1 MGLGEIIDGWSG
13 SLSSIGDTLN
23 AIGNSMSPTAK
34 AITSIAGGALAFSG
48 AKSMVTGNKPIGT
61 GAFTNT
67 LNKYSNGNDFDDNA
81 NKKPSGAFGGDGSL
95 NELIKINETIV
106 ARLEDQSKYLKQIY
120 GVVSGD
126 QRMSDTNIRKLAAQN
141 NRVSLA
147 MMSTTQGRLIA
158 AKMQTDMALTYKG
171 MMTDFQK
178 ALASTGTSMLQL
190 AMSNALKNIPFLGT
204 KLSGNRN
211 AMIAEMSQAKSEFT
225 REVALT
231 ITHVIP
237 DRLKNINDSI
247 DRGIKTLVNESVEI
261 SKVILNMNNCLGTT
275 LNRIFYTLTDMF
287 ENTHKN
293 FNAFGLRLN
302 SSLNDLG
309 KNICKCIYDALNKTV
324 SQVVWSMNESTDRIE
339 NSINNLGRTLNISID
354 NIGKLLSR
362 IVGSAYISNQ
372 WSSKYSKYSEYES
385 KNFKESNYKNSK
397 WTAMG
402 NIALTPDQKK
412 RRAAIEVAQM
422 AWFKRATDKQ
432 EIRKKEEV
440 QNRRDLTVTSILEN
454 VIGVKSLMKSFQNG
468 LYGFFRSAM
477 KYTLMFQMFAGTTK
491 SIYGAVNSYIG
502 GGGGGG
508 DGKGGFLKSILKPV
522 MDIVSSVVGAIK
534 NFFTTGMGAE
544 FLSTVGSGISSAIKS
559 IIPFV
564 LDNIAYPF
572 ITRVFD
578 LVSTY
583 MMTRAFIVST
593 TGVIGG
599 ILGVAGGGL
608 VRLATSIGNLL
619 APAVGKIV
627 AAVTS
632 QIGQLALGVA
642 TMAFSG
648 IFLYNRFS
656 SYWESLKEY
665 LPKTEEGG
673 SALSSGGI
681 TKWVLYKVG
690 SWITYTW
697 DLFTGT
703 IAQIWDGIKEVGV
716 SGIWDLLTGNV
727 TLADLA
733 RDKQVKAIEQARKA
747 KETTEAVSTSNS
759 LAGIKENTETL
770 AEALDRGFD
779 KTITWL
785 KKSTGYGKDVAEAVS
800 PKYQAFKGTLNGM
813 FTSIF
818 GWALGKEKGAAYLA
832 KRTKGDVDS
841 YQGARA
847 NVLKYDQM
855 LKDPNLSDSSRA
867 DIMVEYTKALNE
879 MQYRESSLSM
889 FNKQALAA
897 IVKTDQQL
905 EEERQKNAKA
915 IGSEVGKALSDNPK
929 AVGTDSVAGSLLDMK
944 KRIADTNIHTI
955 SIGSTL
961 TSMWNAM
968 HNQPSVPPKNTE
980 EQLIKASGTVLAPQS
995 TRALSFAKSFKAPID
1010 VRQGVA
1016 SSQNEQAY
1024 AHLDNEGKRVLGS
1037 NFAKTIDNPRLSA
1050 QLELNRMKMLTEFG
1064 NMDSNDPKR
1073 ASLNEDLTTF
1083 DTFME
1088 HRKRLTDSVVGGKL
1102 VGSVAGN
1109 EDALNAYIKDI
1120 GEMNKITGGIAL
1132 KNIDKKYVDSQ
1143 DIGKTLRDFD
1153 MLKLSP
1159 FFEAKNTTY
1168 DDIFN
1173 TIIKTRYVS
1182 PVLELDDQFINP
1194 SNSRYSGIMRSKL
1207 HEAASIVEFF
1217 NTIYNNLIDFGD
1229 FHAIDKDNYTKLGLY
1244 GTKGELM
1251 KNEIVP
1257 EILKV
1262 MTHKKIPS
1270 FNELMT
1276 SEKWNEDL
1284 IDIYT
1289 RASLLGNTNALAS
1302 GTSEVI
1308 ARDTPGLGYFLKQLL
1323 IGEFSTIFP
1332 KLAVYAGL
1340 AQTAGDAISSSSLT
1354 DLWSVCSNALPGA
1367 GLAAG
1372 SSLSGMA
1379 SGMAQ
1384 YIPRLAEM
1392 GRNGSTEGLNMLGRL
1407 VSSSSGL
1414 QSFIS
1419 FIGGPY
1425 TRQAIALAFATAR
1438 VLNKKAKIN
1447 EHIQDIANL
1456 KNRIISSKKD
1466 SLGKLS
1472 DEALNGVVIEEFAK
1486 MGDPIDIA
1494 MRATMNAEGG
1504 RNFDISS
1511 DGTVTMRNSDKGG
1524 PTNMGVTLNTYR
1536 SYFGKDK
1543 TAKDLMNMDQS
1554 AAKNIFMDYLRGCEA
1569 DRFISVAP
1577 QLVPLFAD
1585 ASFQHGPVGFQSVA
1599 SRAYNML
1606 GITGYNPKG
1615 KKGASQPALNYLAN
1629 KGDQNKLADTLL
1641 SSRLYRLFNDS
1652 NTGKFKKG
1660 MVNRVKKIA
1669 SAMLQIRGG
1678 GKWAPSGFPF
1688 GADANL
1694 AMGASIGMTSE
1705 EVAKYMASN
1714 SQTSSSSSPFV
1725 GNSPVIAEAQ
1735 KYINFSNGSLTK
1747 DNYFGFLNT
1756 NPVLMANL
1764 ISYAKAFKEI
1774 YGRKITVNSG
1784 YRSMAHQAALY
1795 KNRGRNPNTVGKPS
1809 MNSIHYLG
1817 LAYDVSTRD
1826 MDDNLLNQHGLH
1838 RPYRQGDPVHI
1849 ELLKGKGLGNSAQ
1862 YNAFGYKHANNTK
1875 IRSNFDK
1882 YKNENMINNEFIA
1895 NNNPIL
1901 MSSLAGLVTNSG
1913 STGSYAPGSTYE
1925 PTAIGS
1931 SFTSS
1936 GSGSKFDMLGQ
1947 IWADQDKDGFTKF
1960 FSSIGVLLGMD
1971 VPGVGSSGSGN
1982 ALPSEYIAPST
1993 ATSKINGAGG
2003 AVAPI
2008 IDIMKQSEG
2017 KSVSPTPILDE
2028 ASKIRSSSIMNMIP
2042 SSSGSSSL
2050 PWQNS
2055 SISTAPSYLLNNTQ
2069 SGDPVG
2075 PNISNA
2081 QPQTPFRNFL
2091 GGTLST
2097 FETDLMK
2104 INNAIAHNQIL
2115 KGQYGRSAQSQ
2126 ESKELKDLLAQA
2138 AQLMVATTN
2147 NISNMAQTM
2156 IPTIINSVSNTNA
2169 PSIMNSSNSST
2180 NSSSGGDSQGGANN
2194 IRQIS
2199 SAGGDMGLA
2208 ALYS

>member
-1 MGLGEIIDGWSG
+1 MGIEESLGGWTS
-13 SLSSIGDTLN
+13 SLNSIGDTLN
-23 AIGNSMSPTAK
+23 SIGDSMGPTAK
-34 AITSIAGGALAFSG
+34 AITTLASGALAFSG
-48 AKSMVTGNKPIGT
+48 AKSMISGNKPVGT

-67 LNKYSNGNDFDDNA
+67 LNKYSSGNEFGDDA
-81 NKKPSGAFGGDGSL
+81 SKKSSGAFGGDSSL
-95 NELIKINETIV
+95 NELVKINETIV

-120 GVVSGD
+120 GALSGSE
-126 QRMSDTNIRKLAAQN
+126 RMSDTNVRKLAAQN

-171 MMTDFQK
+171 MMADFQK

-190 AMSNALKNIPFLGT
+190 AMSNAFKNIPFIGT
-204 KLSGNRN
+204 KLSGNKN
-211 AMIAEMSQAKSEFT
+211 AIIAEMSQAKSEFT

-231 ITHVIP
+231 ITHIIP
-237 DRLKNINDSI
+237 DRLKNINNSI
-247 DRGIKTLVNESVEI
+247 DKSI
-261 SKVILNMNNCLGTT
+261 C
-275 LNRIFYTLTDMF
+275 
-287 ENTHKN
+287 
-293 FNAFGLRLN
+293 
-302 SSLNDLG
+302 SLNDITSVLIDCCGNVRKTLSLIEDHLQVGFENVHKNLNALGARLNFALNALG
-309 KNICKCIYDALNKTV
+309 KNICKCIYDAFNKPIG
-324 SQVVWSMNESTDRIE
+324 QVVFTINHSTKRIE
-339 NSINNLGRTLNISID
+339 SSINNLGNTLNTNLR
-354 NIGKLLSR
+354 NIYYALTKGK
-362 IVGSAYISNQ
+362 GYGAD
-372 WSSKYSKYSEYES
+372 WSDRTGKRVLFTTS
-385 KNFKESNYKNSK
+385 NFKDSDYKNSK
-397 WTAMG
+397 WSAMSMF
-402 NIALTPDQKK
+402 NLTPAQKK
-412 RRAAIEVAQM
+412 RREDIEKKHDKWLTDATNAQKI
-422 AWFKRATDKQ
+422 KRDSDNAH
-432 EIRKKEEV
+432 
-440 QNRRDLTVTSILEN
+440 RRDLTVTSILEN
-454 VIGVKSLMKSFQNG
+454 VIGVKSLMRSFQNG
-468 LYGFFRSAM
+468 MYGFFRSAM
-477 KYTLMFQMFAGTTK
+477 KYAFMFQMFAGTAR
-491 SIYGAVNSYIG
+491 SIYGAVNTYI

-522 MDIVSSVVGAIK
+522 MDIVSSVIGAIK

-544 FLSTVGSGISSAIKS
+544 ILSTVGSGIGSAIKS

-564 LDNIAYPF
+564 LNNVVYPF

-583 MMTRAFIVST
+583 MMMRAFIVST

-599 ILGVAGGGL
+599 LLGAAGGGL
-608 VRLATSIGNLL
+608 SKLAIAIGNKL

-627 AAVTS
+627 AAVTH
-632 QIGQLALGVA
+632 QITQLAFGVT
-642 TMAFSG
+642 TMIFSG
-648 IFLYNRFS
+648 YFLYNRFS
-656 SYWESLKEY
+656 SYYESIKEY
-665 LPKTEEGG
+665 LPKTEDGG
-673 SALSSGGI
+673 SAISPGSIL
-681 TKWVLYKVG
+681 KWTLYTVG
-690 SWITYTW
+690 SWISSAW
-697 DLFTGT
+697 NAFVNFMGE
-703 IAQIWDGIKEVGV
+703 IGNAVSEVGV
-716 SGIWDLLTGNV
+716 GGIWDLITGKV
-727 TLADLA
+727 TLAELLK
-733 RDKQVKAIEQARKA
+733 DKGVQAIEQARKA
-747 KETTEAVSTSNS
+747 KEASEATSMNNS

-779 KTITWL
+779 KTISWL

-832 KRTKGDVDS
+832 KRTKGDVDA
-841 YQGARA
+841 YQGART
-847 NVLKYDQM
+847 NILKYEQM
-855 LKDPNLSDSSRA
+855 LKEPNLSDSARA

-889 FNKQALAA
+889 FNKQALSA

-915 IGSEVGKALSDNPK
+915 IGSEVGKALADSPK
-929 AVGTDSVAGSLLDMK
+929 SASSDSVAGSLIDMK

-961 TSMWNAM
+961 KGIWNAM
-968 HNQPSVPPKNTE
+968 HNQPSAPPKNLE
-980 EQLIKASGTVLAPQS
+980 EKLERASETVFTPQNN
-995 TRALSFAKSFKAPID
+995 RAISFAKGFKAPTN
-1010 VRQGVA
+1010 VRQNIA
-1016 SSQNEQAY
+1016 AIQSEQTN
-1024 AHLDNEGKRVLGS
+1024 AHLDNEGKRILGS
-1037 NFAKTIDNPRLSA
+1037 NVAKTINNEQLST
-1050 QLELNRMKMLTEFG
+1050 QLDVNYIKMAEEFN
-1064 NMDSNDPKR
+1064 NMDASDPRR
-1073 ASLNEDLTTF
+1073 AGLKEDLNTF
-1083 DTFME
+1083 YKFME
-1088 HRKRLTDSVVGGKL
+1088 HRKRLIDNTVGGKV
-1102 VGSVAGN
+1102 VGSILGN
-1109 EDALNAYIKDI
+1109 EEALDKHIEHI
-1120 GEMNKITGGIAL
+1120 TEMNKITSGIAL

-1143 DIGKTLRDFD
+1143 DIGKTLRDFN
-1153 MLKLSP
+1153 MLKLFP

-1168 DDIFN
+1168 DDIFSTIAN
-1173 TIIKTRYVS
+1173 TGVVS
-1182 PVLELDDQFINP
+1182 PILSLDDQSINP
-1194 SNSRYSGIMRSKL
+1194 SNPRYPNMMRSKL

-1217 NTIYNNLIDFGD
+1217 NSVYNNLIDFGD
-1229 FHAIDKDNYTKLGLY
+1229 FHAIDKDKYTKLGLY

-1262 MTHKKIPS
+1262 MTHKKIPN

-1276 SEKWNEDL
+1276 SEKWNDDL
-1284 IDIYT
+1284 INIYT

-1340 AQTAGDAISSSSLT
+1340 GQVAGDAISGSSLT

-1379 SGMAQ
+1379 SGVAQ
-1384 YIPRLAEM
+1384 YMPTLAAM
-1392 GRNGSTEGLNMLGRL
+1392 GKSGNTEGLNMLGKL
-1407 VSSSSGL
+1407 VASSPNL

-1425 TRQAIALAFATAR
+1425 TRQAMALAFATAR
-1438 VLNKKAKIN
+1438 VLNKKAKIE

-1456 KNRIISSKKD
+1456 KNRIINSKKD
-1466 SLGKLS
+1466 SLGIIS
-1472 DEALNGVVIEEFAK
+1472 DEALNNITIEEFAN

-1504 RNFDISS
+1504 RNFDIGP

-1569 DRFISVAP
+1569 DKFISAAP
-1577 QLVPLFAD
+1577 QLVPLYAD

-1599 SRAYNML
+1599 ARAYDML

-1615 KKGASQPALNYLAN
+1615 KKGASQPVLNYLAN
-1629 KGDQNKLADTLL
+1629 NGDQNKLADTLL
-1641 SSRLYRLFNDS
+1641 SSRLYRLFNDP
-1652 NTGKFKKG
+1652 NAGKFKKG
-1660 MVNRVKKIA
+1660 MANRIKKIA
-1669 SAMLQIRGG
+1669 GAMLQIRGG

-1688 GADANL
+1688 GSDAAL

-1705 EVAKYMASN
+1705 EAAKYMAAN
-1714 SQTSSSSSPFV
+1714 SQTAPSSSPFV
-1725 GNSPVIAEAQ
+1725 GNASVINEAQ
-1735 KYINFSNGSLTK
+1735 KYMNINGDSLTK
-1747 DNYFGFLNT
+1747 NNYFGFLNT
-1756 NPVLMANL
+1756 NPILMANL

-1774 YGRKITVNSG
+1774 HGRKINVNSG

-1795 KNRGRNPNTVGKPS
+1795 RNRGTNPNTVGKPN

-1817 LAYDVSTRD
+1817 LAYDVSTKD

-1838 RPYRQGDPVHI
+1838 RPYWQKDPVHI
-1849 ELLKGKGLGNSAQ
+1849 ELLKGKGLGNSGQ

-1901 MSSLAGLVTNSG
+1901 MSSLAGLATNSG
-1913 STGSYAPGSTYE
+1913 STGTYTPGSTYE
-1925 PTAIGS
+1925 PSAIGS

-1971 VPGVGSSGSGN
+1971 VPGTGTSGSGN
-1982 ALPSEYIAPST
+1982 ALPSEYIAPSAKKT
-1993 ATSKINGAGG
+1993 
-2003 AVAPI
+2003 
-2008 IDIMKQSEG
+2008 
-2017 KSVSPTPILDE
+2017 
-2028 ASKIRSSSIMNMIP
+2028 
-2042 SSSGSSSL
+2042 SSL
-2050 PWQNS
+2050 IPPVADGLMEGSFNTPYS
-2055 SISTAPSYLLNNTQ
+2055 APTILPPVADGTMA
-2069 SGDPVG
+2069 GDPVG

-2115 KGQYGRSAQSQ
+2115 NGQYGRASQSQ

-2156 IPTIINSVSNTNA
+2156 IPTIINSVSTTNA

-2180 NSSSGGDSQGGANN
+2180 NNTSGADSQGGANN